1 MSDKELERAQ
11 ALEAKEREQQEQQ
24 QAAEF
29 SESME
34 KVENVLTCSEAF
46 IENNKNLLLIVL
58 GVVIV
63 VVLGLIWFL
72 KSHNEKKA
80 EANEAIYKA
89 QSWFERDSFQLALD
103 GREGEFAGFE
113 EVAEEY
119 SSTPAGNLACAYAGI
134 CYKNLGKN
142 DEAIK
147 YLKKFS
153 ADDNLVSPAIY
164 GAIGDCFFESNNT
177 KEAESYYKKAIN
189 SKNNM
194 IAPLYTYRLAML
206 YFNDGKNDKAASLM
220 ESLKEDYPQSNEA
233 RDADKYIQYFQSLN
247 K

>member
-34 KVENVLTCSEAF
+34 KVENVLTSSEAF
-46 IENNKNLLLIVL
+46 IENNKKPLLIVL
-58 GVVIV
+58 GAVIV

-80 EANEAIYKA
+80 EANDAIYKA
-89 QSWFERDSFQLALD
+89 QSWFERDSFQLALSGND
-103 GREGEFAGFE
+103 DFIGFE
-113 EVAEEY
+113 EVADKY

-164 GAIGDCFFESNNT
+164 GAIGDCYFESNSI
-177 KEAESYYKKAIN
+177 KDAESYYKKAID
-189 SKNNM
+189 SKNNI
-194 IAPLYTYRLAML
+194 IAPLYTYRHAML
-206 YFNDGKNDKAASLM
+206 YFNNGDNAKAAELM
-220 ESLKEDYPQSNEA
+220 EKLKDDYPQSNEA
-233 RDADKYIQYFQSLN
+233 SDADKYIEYFQNL
-247 K
+247 KK

>member
-34 KVENVLTCSEAF
+34 KVENVLTSSEAF
-46 IENNKNLLLIVL
+46 IENNKKPLLIVL
-58 GVVIV
+58 GAVIV

-80 EANEAIYKA
+80 EANDAIYKA
-89 QSWFERDSFQLALD
+89 QSWFERDSFQLALSGND
-103 GREGEFAGFE
+103 DFIGFE
-113 EVAEEY
+113 EVADKY

-142 DEAIK
+142 DDAIK

-164 GAIGDCFFESNNT
+164 GAIGDCYFESNSI
-177 KEAESYYKKAIN
+177 KDAESYYKKAID

-206 YFNDGKNDKAASLM
+206 YFNNGDNAKAAELM
-220 ESLKEDYPQSNEA
+220 ENLKDDYPQSNEA
-233 RDADKYIQYFQSLN
+233 RDADKYIEYFQSL
-247 K
+247 KK

>member
-34 KVENVLTCSEAF
+34 KVENVLTSSEAF
-46 IENNKNLLLIVL
+46 IENNKKPLLIVL
-58 GVVIV
+58 GAVIV

-80 EANEAIYKA
+80 EANDAIYKA
-89 QSWFERDSFQLALD
+89 QSWFERDSFQLALSGND
-103 GREGEFAGFE
+103 DFIGFE
-113 EVAEEY
+113 EVADKY

-142 DEAIK
+142 DDAIK

-164 GAIGDCFFESNNT
+164 GAIGDCYFESNSI
-177 KEAESYYKKAIN
+177 KDAESYYKKAID

-206 YFNDGKNDKAASLM
+206 YFNNGDNAKAVELM
-220 ESLKEDYPQSNEA
+220 EKLKDDYPQSNEA
-233 RDADKYIQYFQSLN
+233 SDADKYIEYFQNL
-247 K
+247 KK

>member
-11 ALEAKEREQQEQQ
+11 ALEAKEKEQQEQQ
-24 QAAEF
+24 QAAVF

-34 KVENVLTCSEAF
+34 KVENVLTSSEAF
-46 IENNKNLLLIVL
+46 IENNKKPLLIVL
-58 GVVIV
+58 GAVIV

-80 EANEAIYKA
+80 EANDAIYKA
-89 QSWFERDSFQLALD
+89 QSWFERDSFQLALSGND
-103 GREGEFAGFE
+103 DFIGFE
-113 EVAEEY
+113 EVADKY

-164 GAIGDCFFESNNT
+164 GAIGDCYFESNSI
-177 KEAESYYKKAIN
+177 KDAESYYKKAID

-206 YFNDGKNDKAASLM
+206 YFNNGDNAKAAELM
-220 ESLKEDYPQSNEA
+220 EKLKDDYPQSNEA
-233 RDADKYIQYFQSLN
+233 SDADKYIEYFQNL
-247 K
+247 KK

>member
-34 KVENVLTCSEAF
+34 KVENVLTSSEAF
-46 IENNKNLLLIVL
+46 IENNKKPLLIVL
-58 GVVIV
+58 GAVIV

-80 EANEAIYKA
+80 EANDAIYKA
-89 QSWFERDSFQLALD
+89 QSWFERDSFQLALSGND
-103 GREGEFAGFE
+103 DFIGFE
-113 EVAEEY
+113 EVADKY

-142 DEAIK
+142 DDAIK

-164 GAIGDCFFESNNT
+164 GAIGDCYFESNSI
-177 KEAESYYKKAIN
+177 KDAESYYKKAID

-206 YFNDGKNDKAASLM
+206 YFNNGDNAKAAELM
-220 ESLKEDYPQSNEA
+220 EKLKDDYPQSNEA
-233 RDADKYIQYFQSLN
+233 SDADKYIEYFQNL
-247 K
+247 KK

>member
-34 KVENVLTCSEAF
+34 KVENVLTSSEAF
-46 IENNKNLLLIVL
+46 IENNKKPLLIVL
-58 GVVIV
+58 GAVIV

-80 EANEAIYKA
+80 EANDAIYKA
-89 QSWFERDSFQLALD
+89 QSWFERDSFQLALSGND
-103 GREGEFAGFE
+103 DFIGFE
-113 EVAEEY
+113 EVADKY

-142 DEAIK
+142 DDAIK

-164 GAIGDCFFESNNT
+164 GAIGDCYFESNSI
-177 KEAESYYKKAIN
+177 KDAESYYKKAID

-206 YFNDGKNDKAASLM
+206 YFTNGDNAKAAELM
-220 ESLKEDYPQSNEA
+220 EKLKDDYPQSNEA
-233 RDADKYIQYFQSLN
+233 RDADKYIEYFQSL
-247 K
+247 KK

>member
-1 MSDKELERAQ
+1 
-11 ALEAKEREQQEQQ
+11 
-24 QAAEF
+24 
-29 SESME
+29 ME
-34 KVENVLTCSEAF
+34 KVENVLTSSEAF
-46 IENNKNLLLIVL
+46 IENNKKPLLIVL
-58 GVVIV
+58 GAVIV

-80 EANEAIYKA
+80 EANDAIYKA
-89 QSWFERDSFQLALD
+89 QSWFERDSFQLALSGND
-103 GREGEFAGFE
+103 DFIGFE
-113 EVAEEY
+113 EVADKY

-164 GAIGDCFFESNNT
+164 GAIGDCYFESNSI
-177 KEAESYYKKAIN
+177 KDAESYYKKAID

-206 YFNDGKNDKAASLM
+206 YFNNGDNAKAAELM
-220 ESLKEDYPQSNEA
+220 EKLKDDYPQSNEA
-233 RDADKYIQYFQSLN
+233 SDADKYIEYFQNL
-247 K
+247 KK

>member
-34 KVENVLTCSEAF
+34 KVENVLTSSEAF
-46 IENNKNLLLIVL
+46 IENNKKPLLIAL
-58 GVVIV
+58 GAVVV

-80 EANEAIYKA
+80 EANDAIYKA
-89 QSWFERDSFQLALD
+89 QSWFERDSFQLALSGND
-103 GREGEFAGFE
+103 DFIGFE
-113 EVAEEY
+113 EVADKY

-142 DEAIK
+142 DDAIK

-164 GAIGDCFFESNNT
+164 GAIGDCYFESNSI
-177 KEAESYYKKAIN
+177 KDAESYYKKAID

-206 YFNDGKNDKAASLM
+206 YFNNGDNAKAAELM
-220 ESLKEDYPQSNEA
+220 EKLKDDYPQSNEA
-233 RDADKYIQYFQSLN
+233 RDADKYIEYFQSL
-247 K
+247 KK

>member
-34 KVENVLTCSEAF
+34 KVENVLTSSEAF
-46 IENNKNLLLIVL
+46 IENNKKPLLIVL
-58 GVVIV
+58 GAVIV

-80 EANEAIYKA
+80 EANDAIFKA
-89 QSWFERDSFQLALD
+89 QSWFERDSFQLALSGNED
-103 GREGEFAGFE
+103 FQGFE
-113 EVAEEY
+113 EVADQY
-119 SSTPAGNLACAYAGI
+119 SHTPAGNLACAYAGI

-164 GAIGDCFFESNNT
+164 GAIGDCFFDSNSL
-177 KEAESYYKKAIN
+177 KDAESYYKKAID

-206 YFNDGKNDKAASLM
+206 YFNNGDNSKAADLM
-220 ESLKEDYPQSNEA
+220 EKLKEDYPQSNEA
-233 RDADKYIQYFQSLN
+233 RDADKYIEYFQSL
-247 K
+247 KK

>member
-1 MSDKELERAQ
+1 MSDKELERAK

-34 KVENVLTCSEAF
+34 KVENVLTSSEAF
-46 IENNKNLLLIVL
+46 IENNKKPLLIVL
-58 GVVIV
+58 GAVIV

-80 EANEAIYKA
+80 EANDAIYKA
-89 QSWFERDSFQLALD
+89 QSWFERDSFQLALSGND
-103 GREGEFAGFE
+103 DFIGFE
-113 EVAEEY
+113 EVADKY

-142 DEAIK
+142 DDAIK

-153 ADDNLVSPAIY
+153 ADDNLLSPAIY
-164 GAIGDCFFESNNT
+164 GAIGDCYFESNSI
-177 KEAESYYKKAIN
+177 KDAESYYKKAID

-206 YFNDGKNDKAASLM
+206 YFNNGDNAKAADLM
-220 ESLKEDYPQSNEA
+220 EKLKDDYPQSNEA
-233 RDADKYIQYFQSLN
+233 RDADKYIEYFQSL
-247 K
+247 KK

>member
-34 KVENVLTCSEAF
+34 KVENVLTSSEAF
-46 IENNKNLLLIVL
+46 IENNKKPLLIVL
-58 GVVIV
+58 GAVIV
-63 VVLGLIWFL
+63 VVLGLIWVL

-80 EANEAIYKA
+80 EANDAIYKA
-89 QSWFERDSFQLALD
+89 QSWFERDSFQLALSGND
-103 GREGEFAGFE
+103 DFIGFE
-113 EVAEEY
+113 EVADKY

-142 DEAIK
+142 DDAIK

-164 GAIGDCFFESNNT
+164 GAIGDCYFESNSI
-177 KEAESYYKKAIN
+177 KDAESYYKKAID

-206 YFNDGKNDKAASLM
+206 YFNNGDNAKAAELM
-220 ESLKEDYPQSNEA
+220 EKLKDDYPQSNEA
-233 RDADKYIQYFQSLN
+233 RDADKYIEYFQSL
-247 K
+247 KK

>member
-34 KVENVLTCSEAF
+34 KVENVLTSSEAF
-46 IENNKNLLLIVL
+46 IENNKKPLLIVL
-58 GVVIV
+58 GAVIV

-80 EANEAIYKA
+80 EANDAIYKA
-89 QSWFERDSFQLALD
+89 QSWFERDSFQLALSGND
-103 GREGEFAGFE
+103 DFIGFE
-113 EVAEEY
+113 EVADKY

-164 GAIGDCFFESNNT
+164 GAIGDCYFESNSI
-177 KEAESYYKKAIN
+177 KDAESYYKKAID

-206 YFNDGKNDKAASLM
+206 YFNNGDNAKAAELM
-220 ESLKEDYPQSNEA
+220 EKLNDDYPQSNEA
-233 RDADKYIQYFQSLN
+233 SDADKYIEYFQNL
-247 K
+247 KK